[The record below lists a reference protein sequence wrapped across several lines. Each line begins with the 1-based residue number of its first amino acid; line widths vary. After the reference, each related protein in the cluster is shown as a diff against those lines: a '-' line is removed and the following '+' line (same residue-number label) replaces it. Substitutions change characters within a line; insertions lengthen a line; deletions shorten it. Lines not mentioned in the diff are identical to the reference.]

1 MAPLTYLVCDSK
13 RGFIPEIGVPVSQIP
28 SVIRGRVYE
37 SSMRIRTD
45 GDKEHR
51 QDTIEA
57 AADTLDCNK
66 TQAILVS
73 CDVVGNVLDGVEEA
87 LKHPELSPR
96 LRQELAETVSTRKVK
111 IESRQPRVSVHI
123 D

>member
-1 MAPLTYLVCDSK
+1 
-13 RGFIPEIGVPVSQIP
+13 
-28 SVIRGRVYE
+28 
-37 SSMRIRTD
+37 MRIRTD